1 MSDRDLTPI
10 TLTMTHDEA
19 LVFESWLRWIDAQPP
34 GALFRDQA
42 EQRAMWNV
50 MNLFEQVIYEPF
62 RQDYAE
68 LLAGARDRL
77 RDPVE

>member
-1 MSDRDLTPI
+1 MSDVDPTPI

-19 LVFESWLRWIDAQPP
+19 LVFESWLRWIDAQPT

-42 EQRAMWNV
+42 EQRALWNV

-62 RQDYAE
+62 RQDYAR
-68 LLAGARDRL
+68 LLANARDRL